1 MQERCN
7 ALGRPI
13 LTSASTMID
22 SAIPCTSEDP
32 SVSPGKTWKHVT
44 DSTIAATNKP
54 GARNE
59 ASAAEEPSPEAEA
72 EAEAETGRFAFPA
85 SFDPLEPFE
94 PAFACITQFRP
105 SSRNPPAVPVYWNP
119 MNESLNTT
127 DEDTRRGVSSFALKI
142 VAIVGMTANHAS
154 YMFYPYLPAEAFCLL
169 FGLGGLAFPIMAFL
183 LVEGYRRT
191 SSVPKYARRLLVFA
205 LISQIPYGLFLAGN
219 LNVLFTLLIGL
230 AVLHLYDRLENR
242 AGFWAIAAALTAASS
257 LCDWGILGPIM
268 VLMMRVLEDRRQR
281 VVYPLLLPI
290 LADGIPALARY
301 LANSNL
307 VLLSFA
313 LYPLAGCTATIPL
326 LLSYNGKRGLP
337 MKWFFYAYYPLHILV
352 LGLAKG
358 LLLNDWTWGM

>member
-1 MQERCN
+1 
-7 ALGRPI
+7 
-13 LTSASTMID
+13 
-22 SAIPCTSEDP
+22 
-32 SVSPGKTWKHVT
+32 
-44 DSTIAATNKP
+44 
-54 GARNE
+54 
-59 ASAAEEPSPEAEA
+59 
-72 EAEAETGRFAFPA
+72 
-85 SFDPLEPFE
+85 
-94 PAFACITQFRP
+94 
-105 SSRNPPAVPVYWNP
+105 

-205 LISQIPYGLFLAGN
+205 LISQVPYNLFLAGN

-230 AVLHLYDRLENR
+230 AMLHLYDRLENR

-257 LCDWGILGPIM
+257 LCDWGILGPVMI
-268 VLMMRVLEDRRQR
+268 LMMKVLEDRRQR
-281 VVYPLLLPI
+281 VVYPLLVPI
-290 LADGIPALARY
+290 LTEGIPALARY
-301 LANSNL
+301 LASGNL
-307 VLLSFA
+307 ALLPFA
-313 LYPLAGCTATIPL
+313 LYPLVGCTATIPL

-337 MKWFFYAYYPLHILV
+337 MKWFFYAYYPLHILA

-358 LLLNDWTWGM
+358 LLLNDWTWGL